1 MTTKAR
7 LRLHQNDCKK
17 SATTETRFHCD
28 ICKQSFR
35 KQISLKKHKEK
46 SHLDKFNSKGVLS
59 ASSKSKLEAK
69 NDTSDIMKI
78 ELSDDD
84 CVDIDNSSDMEP
96 LDEEYLTIKY
106 ALYYFNNKLF
116 MKESHS

>member
-7 LRLHQNDCKK
+7 LRLHQNKCQK

-46 SHLDKFNSKGVLS
+46 GHVNKSNSKVILS
-59 ASSKSKLEAK
+59 EVKKA
-69 NDTSDIMKI
+69 TSDIMKI

-96 LDEEYLTIKY
+96 LDEEYLTIKICS
-106 ALYYFNNKLF
+106 LF
-116 MKESHS
+116 FYQ

>member
-7 LRLHQNDCKK
+7 LRLHQENCKK

-46 SHLDKFNSKGVLS
+46 GHVNKSNSKVILS
-59 ASSKSKLEAK
+59 EDRKA
-69 NDTSDIMKI
+69 TSDMMKI

-84 CVDIDNSSDMEP
+84 CVDIDNSSDME
-96 LDEEYLTIKY
+96 LLNEEYLTIKY
-106 ALYYFNNKLF
+106 ALYYCINKLF
-116 MKESHS
+116 MKESHC

>member
-1 MTTKAR
+1 MTTKAM
-7 LRLHQNDCKK
+7 LRLHQNNCKK

-46 SHLDKFNSKGVLS
+46 CHVNKSNSKVILS
-59 ASSKSKLEAK
+59 EAK
-69 NDTSDIMKI
+69 KATCSDMMKI

-106 ALYYFNNKLF
+106 ALYYFNSKLF
-116 MKESHS
+116 MKESHG